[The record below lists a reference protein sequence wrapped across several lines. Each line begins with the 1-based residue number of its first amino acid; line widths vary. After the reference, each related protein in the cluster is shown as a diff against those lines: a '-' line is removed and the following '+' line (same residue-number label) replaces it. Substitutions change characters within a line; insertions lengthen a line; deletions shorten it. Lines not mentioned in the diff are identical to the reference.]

1 MMTQPSIE
9 RRKQPRISLEEMAR
23 VHILASRDHPT
34 GLLNTYTRDGYLL
47 DLNNLGAFV
56 ATELDLNTG
65 RPINIV
71 IDLPGM
77 RMPALLPAIVARRA
91 DRIQCH
97 DRIIPEGLGLRF
109 IAESNEDQERIRRI
123 VMMILTL
130 DLLKYGYE
138 NRRTIRFWRDVFAD
152 NPIGNNDWETHIDA
166 RADHLTNTQIVVPDS
181 VGRDLFEA
189 YSRDQVGLSSSTKL
203 PE

>member
-1 MMTQPSIE
+1 MITQPTVE
-9 RRKQPRISLEEMAR
+9 RRRQPRVSLEESAR
-23 VHILASRDHPT
+23 VHILAPRDHPT
-34 GLLNTYTRDGYLL
+34 GLLNTSTREGYLF

-56 ATELDLNTG
+56 ATEIDMQIG
-65 RPINIV
+65 RAIDIV

-77 RMPALLPAIVARRA
+77 RLPAQVPALVARRA
-91 DRIQCH
+91 DRIQRY

-109 IAESNEDQERIRRI
+109 IAESNEDRERIHRI

-138 NRRTIRFWRDVFAD
+138 NRRTIRFWRDVFAN
-152 NPIGNNDWETHIDA
+152 NPISSFDWQSDMDA
-166 RADHLTNTQIVVPDS
+166 QSDHLTNAQIVVPDS

-189 YSRDQVGLSSSTKL
+189 YSRDQVGLSSTKL